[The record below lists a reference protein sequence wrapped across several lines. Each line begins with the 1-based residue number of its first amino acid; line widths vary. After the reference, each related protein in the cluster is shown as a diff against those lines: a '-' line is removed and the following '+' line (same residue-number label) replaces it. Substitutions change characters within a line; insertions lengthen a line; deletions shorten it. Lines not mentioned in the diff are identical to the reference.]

1 MGRKGGRPTKFTPEV
16 RKVILDTIATGV
28 PRCHAADRA
37 GISQTTLKNW
47 IGRGRRASKGEF
59 FDFLASIKKGEADAI
74 TGSVARIRKAAAGG
88 QLLERTTKTVT
99 TRDRSGKT
107 TTTTT
112 TTERVTSPQW
122 TADAWFL
129 ERRYPEE
136 FAANTLE
143 TKELR
148 KIVTQLVKADQSD
161 KKPVDDPSGKKVS
174 PKVGGDA
181 RPEAI

>member
-37 GISQTTLKNW
+37 GIARNTLWGWLKQ
-47 IGRGRRASKGEF
+47 GQRAKKGEYLE
-59 FDFLASIKKGEADAI
+59 FLNALKKGEADAVAS
-74 TGSVARIRKAAAGG
+74 SVARIRKAAQGG
-88 QLLERTTKTVT
+88 QVTEETVTTTTKPDGTVITKTV
-99 TRDRSGKT
+99 RK
-107 TTTTT
+107 
-112 TTERVTSPQW
+112 VTMPQW

-136 FAANTLE
+136 FAANTME

-148 KIVTQLVKADQSD
+148 KIVTQLVKADRHDQ
-161 KKPVDDPSGKKVS
+161 KPVDDPSGKNVS